1 MKSSTRTL
9 LALLPLAALLL
20 SGCASYSQ
28 PRYGHDGIYYDQP
41 IVHRTTTVVHASPL
55 IYPYWSLDYF
65 YFSRFYHPYSVWVG
79 WADPWYYPYPGWY
92 HGYRP
97 GPRTRLSIAFGG
109 QYYPWYARGYHGF
122 HPWGWTYIH
131 YPPPR
136 SGQPAHRRHVDER
149 LRMLEQRQRS
159 TGVRTLATAPS
170 LLPPEGIAAP
180 RLHSIAESGPG
191 ARERA
196 VLRRQQSEAGSA
208 ASRGVT
214 TGASQDRRATAR
226 QRPAQARSESLRA
239 ASRPETRGRERARQA
254 PEPAERSGSVPRRQP
269 TAPTQQRSEPVR
281 TRRAERSVEPP
292 SSRPSPPPRPV
303 QAEPARSRPAEPVA
317 PTRERRRQRRD

>member
-9 LALLPLAALLL
+9 LALLALAGLLL
-20 SGCASYSQ
+20 SGCVTYSQ

-41 IVHRTTTVVHASPL
+41 VVHRTTTVVHASPL

-109 QYYPWYARGYHGF
+109 HYYPWYAHGYHGF

-159 TGVRTLATAPS
+159 TGVRTLATAPT
-170 LLPPEGIAAP
+170 LLPPDGIASS
-180 RLHSIAESGPG
+180 RLHSVADQGPG
-191 ARERA
+191 ASERA
-196 VLRRQQSEAGSA
+196 ALRRQQGEAGPT
-208 ASRGVT
+208 ASRAAT
-214 TGASQDRRATAR
+214 SRAGADG
-226 QRPAQARSESLRA
+226 RA
-239 ASRPETRGRERARQA
+239 ASRQRATQARREGLSAPSAPEIRSRERARQ
-254 PEPAERSGSVPRRQP
+254 PAVPP
-269 TAPTQQRSEPVR
+269 PQRSEPVR
-281 TRRAERSVEPP
+281 TRRAERGVEPP

-303 QAEPARSRPAEPVA
+303 QAPPARSRPAESAA